1 MQETEQLILG
11 PGRGENFDFAALEEA
26 WAAFEKSRV

>member
-1 MQETEQLILG
+1 MVMA
-11 PGRGENFDFAALEEA
+11 RKRYGENFDFAAFEEA